1 MKKVNHYQIS
11 CQAYG
16 QDLSKLE
23 GTYIVRVKLDNVMD
37 VTYVKVKDTDEGL
50 DLINDLIK
58 GVKFKVLPDL
68 NVYNS
73 KILGPI
79 IVAEH

>member
-1 MKKVNHYQIS
+1 MKRVNHYNIS

-16 QDLSKLE
+16 RDISKLD
-23 GTYIVRVKLDNVMD
+23 GTYIVKVKLDKVLD
-37 VTYVKVKDTDEGL
+37 ASYVKVKDTSEGL
-50 DLINDLIK
+50 DIINDLIK
-58 GVKFKVLPDL
+58 GLKFKVLPDL

-79 IVAEH
+79 IVAEN

>member
-1 MKKVNHYQIS
+1 MKRINHYQIS

-16 QDLSKLE
+16 QDITKLD
-23 GTYIVRVKLDNVMD
+23 GTYIVRVKLDNGLD
-37 VTYVKVKDTDEGL
+37 ATYAKVKDTCQGL

-58 GVKFKVLPDL
+58 GLKFKVLPDL

-79 IVAEH
+79 IVAES